1 MSGRFSKEDRLLGG
15 SDFAAVFNNSK
26 RDPGPFFLVL
36 YTQNGTQR
44 ARLGLAVS
52 RKVSLK
58 AVVRNKIKRL
68 IRESFR
74 HNKGRLGGFDI
85 VVIAR
90 TASAKADPQKLDSS
104 IMRHWQNISR
114 DA

>member
-1 MSGRFSKEDRLLGG
+1 VSGHFNKGDRLLSG
-15 SDFAAVFNNSK
+15 SDFAAVFKNAK
-26 RDPGPFFLVL
+26 RDQGPFFLVL
-36 YTQNGTQR
+36 YIPNSLKR

-58 AVVRNKIKRL
+58 AVTRNKIKRQ

-74 HNKGRLGGFDI
+74 LNKGQLGGLDI

-90 TASAKADPQKLDSS
+90 PASASADQLKINAS
-104 IMRHWQNISR
+104 IMRHWQKLTR
-114 DA
+114 YA